1 MTRHTPDEWSLGD
14 TSATAGWANLM
25 SSDYEFRIKGR
36 ISRELVATFAPLR
49 TQDNVETVLV
59 GTITDRAQLH
69 GIIARFETL
78 GLEIL
83 EFRRLATQAGMMEQS
98 PARSKAQEYLRR
110 PDLA

>member
-1 MTRHTPDEWSLGD
+1 MSPHTPDEWSLGD

-83 EFRRLATQAGMMEQS
+83 EFSS
-98 PARSKAQEYLRR
+98 PSDTSGNDGAISRAV
-110 PDLA
+110 

>member
-1 MTRHTPDEWSLGD
+1 
-14 TSATAGWANLM
+14 M

-36 ISRELVATFAPLR
+36 ISRELVATFTPLR

-59 GTITDRAQLH
+59 GPITDRAQLH

-83 EFRRLATQAGMMEQS
+83 EFRRLATHAGKTDDATVQS
-98 PARSKAQEYLRR
+98 RAQEHLRR
-110 PDLA
+110 PDST